1 MTFKQMLSV
10 SNPKGHLSVSV
21 DVRFLLPMEKL
32 SPSYSGSCCCHRN
45 KLQQVVL
52 GSIRSVIMTLYPHSY
67 TCVLL

>member
-32 SPSYSGSCCCHRN
+32 SPSYSGSLCCHRN
-45 KLQQVVL
+45 KLRQVVL
-52 GSIRSVIMTLYPHSY
+52 GSEVSRYDFVPS
-67 TCVLL
+67 